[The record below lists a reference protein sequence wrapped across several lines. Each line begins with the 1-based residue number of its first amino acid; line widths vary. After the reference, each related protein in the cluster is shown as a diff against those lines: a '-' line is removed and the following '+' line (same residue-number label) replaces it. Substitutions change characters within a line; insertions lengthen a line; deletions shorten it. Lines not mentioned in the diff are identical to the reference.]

1 MPTASK
7 LAAAV
12 AFALVAFFAANAFA
26 SHMPEGSNPGWIRE
40 ISALTGAL
48 VGWLTIGRHGAGRTV
63 TETAGAGMRTALIT
77 VFWALLGFSIYLMI
91 RKSMRLIYD
100 GPLEAVLGIFDVMI
114 EQGKQMGQVDFL
126 AILGIGGALGGMFTG
141 WAGRR
146 WK

>member
-26 SHMPEGSNPGWIRE
+26 SHMPEGSNPGWLRE
-40 ISALTGAL
+40 VSALTGAF
-48 VGWLTIGRHGAGRTV
+48 VGWFTIGRHGAGYGV
-63 TETAGAGMRTALIT
+63 SAQAGAGMRTALMT
-77 VFWALLGFSIYLMI
+77 TFWVLLGFSIYLMI
-91 RKSMRLIYD
+91 RKSMRMMYD
-100 GPLEAVLGIFDVMI
+100 GPLEAVLGTFDVMI

-126 AILGIGGALGGMFTG
+126 AILGIGGALGGIFTG

>member
-12 AFALVAFFAANAFA
+12 AFALVAFFAANAFVG
-26 SHMPEGSNPGWIRE
+26 HMPKGSNPGWLRE

-48 VGWLTIGRHGAGRTV
+48 VGWLTIGRHGAGRGLV
-63 TETAGAGMRTALIT
+63 DASGAGIRTAVLT
-77 VFWALLGFSIYLMI
+77 TFWVLLGFSIYLMI
-91 RKSMRLIYD
+91 RKSMRMMYD
-100 GPLEAVLGIFDVMI
+100 GPLEAVLGTFDVMI

-126 AILGIGGALGGMFTG
+126 AILGLGGALGGIFTG